1 MKITVLISVF
11 LNVHM
16 AIGEIILL
24 INANY
29 VILLVLNAMVLEN

>member
-11 LNVHM
+11 LNAHM
-16 AIGEIILL
+16 AIGGIILL

-29 VILLVLNAMVLEN
+29 VILLVLNVMVLEN